1 MFELF
6 QDQEAGVWV
15 YNLEEKHSLD
25 MIVFAF
31 YAWRMARAFSRNK
44 ITFLRS
50 RANFRLILDSTSS
63 RMLKSIQALGW
74 LEYEQGDWEVS
85 LIIPKQRGFFY
96 LPITIGFSLP
106 PAALTKNVHV
116 TLSFDFFPPVHCFDT
131 SDKDLFGG
139 ARKNC
144 PVSSMLKMFSGSSR
158 SRYSVSALAVSP
170 LKPPAS
176 PPITLLLLLNLF
188 LNLSSHL
195 LDTVNSESPSSS
207 LARLAFSCNIGP
219 VTGMSLILAFWYHS
233 YVASS
238 IFCVW
243 DALTRLAS
251 AFLFALYS
259 SNISVLLAKIDWICN
274 FP

>member
-1 MFELF
+1 
-6 QDQEAGVWV
+6 
-15 YNLEEKHSLD
+15 

-31 YAWRMARAFSRNK
+31 YTWRMARAFSRNK

-74 LEYEQGDWEVS
+74 LKYEQGDWEVS
-85 LIIPKQRGFFY
+85 LIIPKQRGFFD

-116 TLSFDFFPPVHCFDT
+116 TLSFDFFPPVHYFDT
-131 SDKDLFGG
+131 SAKDLFGG
-139 ARKNC
+139 ARKNW
-144 PVSSMLKMFSGSSR
+144 PVSSMLKMFSGNSR
-158 SRYSVSALAVSP
+158 SRHSVSALAVSS

-195 LDTVNSESPSSS
+195 LDTVNSELFTRSFGFLLQHWSGHWNVLDSCL
-207 LARLAFSCNIGP
+207 LAPLIRCLVYILRLGCSNSFSEC
-219 VTGMSLILAFWYHS
+219 IL
-233 YVASS
+233 V
-238 IFCVW
+238 
-243 DALTRLAS
+243 
-251 AFLFALYS
+251 ALYS
-259 SNISVLLAKIDWICN
+259 SNISVLLAKID
-274 FP
+274 